1 MCDSVGTRTQDFFI
15 KSEELYQL
23 SYEINCGDK
32 QIRTADTCIFS
43 AVLYQLSYIT
53 IGGSRWTR
61 TTEPK
66 GADLQSAVIAA
77 IRYFQL

>member
-1 MCDSVGTRTQDFFI
+1 MCDSAATRTQDSYI
-15 KSEELYQL
+15 KSIVLYQL